1 MDPYP
6 PFYVT
11 MKTDLGSE
19 KLSYEKSQVDG
30 QCPKHL
36 SS

>member
-1 MDPYP
+1 M
-6 PFYVT
+6 T

-19 KLSYEKSQVDG
+19 KLSYKKFQVDG

-36 SS
+36 TS